1 MHKCE
6 QKNLEIMKIT
16 VVGAHG
22 SIAQLLH
29 PKLIKQGHS
38 IRGIIRK
45 REQAKKLQEM
55 GVEPVVAD
63 IEEETDISDHVGKAD
78 AVVFAA
84 GAGPGS
90 GKQRKYTVDRDGA
103 IKLIRACRENGIR
116 RYIMISAMGLDEPR
130 GNEVFQVYQKAKAEA
145 DEALMNSVLNYTI
158 IKPGRLSDDEGTG
171 KIKIGKLD
179 RGEIPREDVA
189 SVIAASLENEATY
202 RKSFDLLAGDQPI
215 KDALNELE

>member
-1 MHKCE
+1 
-6 QKNLEIMKIT
+6 
-16 VVGAHG
+16 
-22 SIAQLLH
+22 
-29 PKLIKQGHS
+29 
-38 IRGIIRK
+38 
-45 REQAKKLQEM
+45 
-55 GVEPVVAD
+55 
-63 IEEETDISDHVGKAD
+63 
-78 AVVFAA
+78 
-84 GAGPGS
+84 
-90 GKQRKYTVDRDGA
+90 
-103 IKLIRACRENGIR
+103 
-116 RYIMISAMGLDEPR
+116 MISAMGLDEPR